1 MGVSSKSDFIHLL
14 TVLTHKED
22 KISREDTIC
31 LNKVYYLEN
40 DLPQGSKFF
49 LLLIEYGCSKN
60 FPRQVTK
67 K

>member
-49 LLLIEYGCSKN
+49 
-60 FPRQVTK
+60 FTPDRVWMFK
-67 K
+67 KLSQASN